1 MKQIVVVIEL
11 LVMILLPSRSVAQ
24 IIGSNIIVTIAP
36 DHKDWNY
43 KTGEKIV
50 YTVSVLKSGTLVDNA
65 RISYE
70 MGPEMYP
77 EVKDSMT
84 LKTGITKIT
93 GKMSTP

>member
-43 KTGEKIV
+43 KIGEKII
-50 YTVSVLKSGTLVDNA
+50 YTVSVLKSGT
-65 RISYE
+65 
-70 MGPEMYP
+70 
-77 EVKDSMT
+77 
-84 LKTGITKIT
+84 
-93 GKMSTP
+93 